1 MPGDGPKVSGG
12 DALDKAVV
20 TAMAVRK
27 GGQPGS
33 RRRTITAPEPSP
45 HLADLSL
52 QQLRGYRERLN
63 LEEEKASYWRRL
75 IHARIDVLEAEAHT
89 DGALSIEDL
98 VRVLGET
105 GSGQTR
111 KALLRVRPADPLP
124 DLPVLSDMWVED
136 VDPHDDAALGEA
148 LDRLHGAEKQLTE
161 YRHALH
167 ERIDEA
173 TSELIVRYREN
184 PASALSA
191 LPEVRR

>member
-1 MPGDGPKVSGG
+1 
-12 DALDKAVV
+12 
-20 TAMAVRK
+20 MAERK
-27 GGQPGS
+27 GGQPGT

-45 HLADLSL
+45 HLAELSL

-75 IHARIDVLEAEAHT
+75 VHARMDLLEAEAHT
-89 DGALSIEDL
+89 EDGLGMDDL

-111 KALLRVRPADPLP
+111 HALLRVRPADPLP
-124 DLPVLSDMWVED
+124 DLPVLADMWVDD
-136 VDPHDDAALGEA
+136 VDPRDPVAVSEA

-173 TSELIVRYREN
+173 TSELIVRYRED
-184 PASALSA
+184 PASALTA

>member
-1 MPGDGPKVSGG
+1 MVRQSLPALEESDKVDITG
-12 DALDKAVV
+12 
-20 TAMAVRK
+20 MAERK

-45 HLADLSL
+45 HLAELSL
-52 QQLRGYRERLN
+52 QELRGYRERLN

-75 IHARIDVLEAEAHT
+75 VHARIDVLDAEAHS
-89 DGALSIEDL
+89 DGTLSVDDL

-111 KALLRVRPADPLP
+111 NALLRVRPADPLP
-124 DLPVLSDMWVED
+124 DLPVLAEMWVED
-136 VDPHDDAALGEA
+136 VDPRDPAAVSEA
-148 LDRLHGAEKQLTE
+148 LDRLHSAEKQLTE

-173 TSELIVRYREN
+173 TSELIVRYRED
-184 PASALSA
+184 PVSALSA
-191 LPEVRR
+191 LPEVSR

>member
-1 MPGDGPKVSGG
+1 VVRRNIFPTPRIE
-12 DALDKAVV
+12 KADV
-20 TAMAVRK
+20 TGMAERK

-45 HLADLSL
+45 HLADLTL
-52 QQLRGYRERLN
+52 QELRAYRERLN

-75 IHARIDVLEAEAHT
+75 VHARMDVLEAESHT
-89 DGALSIEDL
+89 EGVLGIEDL

-111 KALLRVRPADPLP
+111 HALLRVRPADPLP
-124 DLPVLSDMWVED
+124 DLPVLSDMWVTD
-136 VDPHDDAALGEA
+136 VDPHDAAAVGEA
-148 LDRLHGAEKQLTE
+148 LDRLRAAEQQLTA

-173 TSELIVRYREN
+173 TGELIVRYRAD
-184 PASALSA
+184 PASALIA
-191 LPEVRR
+191 LPAV

>member
-1 MPGDGPKVSGG
+1 
-12 DALDKAVV
+12 
-20 TAMAVRK
+20 MAERK

-45 HLADLSL
+45 HLAELSL
-52 QQLRGYRERLN
+52 QELRGYRERLN

-75 IHARIDVLEAEAHT
+75 VHARLDVLDAEAHS
-89 DGALSIEDL
+89 DGTLSVDDL

-124 DLPVLSDMWVED
+124 DLPVLTEMWVED
-136 VDPHDDAALGEA
+136 VDPHDPAAVSEA
-148 LDRLHGAEKQLTE
+148 LDRLRGAEKQLTE

-184 PASALSA
+184 PTSALTA
-191 LPEVRR
+191 LPEVTR